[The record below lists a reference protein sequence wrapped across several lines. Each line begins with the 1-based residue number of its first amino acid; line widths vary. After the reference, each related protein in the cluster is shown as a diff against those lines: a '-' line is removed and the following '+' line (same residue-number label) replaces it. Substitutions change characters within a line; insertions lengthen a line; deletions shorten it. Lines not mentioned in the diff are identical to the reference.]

1 MFARDETF
9 AGSAHVVTAERVLST
24 ALLCLCLLAA
34 PCCSILAAPLCRSFA
49 VSGVWE
55 HRRAL
60 PAGGTISPEACWAN
74 QKRIAAMAA
83 GPIIGNVLGA
93 QLIRTSLEQ
102 GGRDPASLST
112 SFMTMGI
119 VAAPQV
125 AVAMAMRNKALN
137 SEMLMAFAY
146 GTLYSEIEA
155 MRVRS
160 NYTVNRGRLPYF

>member
-1 MFARDETF
+1 
-9 AGSAHVVTAERVLST
+9 
-24 ALLCLCLLAA
+24 
-34 PCCSILAAPLCRSFA
+34 
-49 VSGVWE
+49 
-55 HRRAL
+55 
-60 PAGGTISPEACWAN
+60 
-74 QKRIAAMAA
+74 MAA